1 VYLTFY
7 GLQEKPFGMTPDPR
21 FLVLAPSHRE
31 ALAQLVYGVQEK
43 KGFLVLT
50 GEIGSGKTT
59 LIHTLLRRLDSD
71 TAAAF
76 IFNSTLPFDDL
87 LEYALEDFGAP
98 RTGASHAQRLI
109 ALNAFLIERRRA
121 GLNTVLIV
129 DEAQNLSPQTLEQ
142 VRLLSNFETPTDKLL
157 QILLVGQP
165 ELGDRLA
172 LPALRQLK
180 QRIALRCRIE
190 PLTADEVAEYV
201 RARLRIA
208 GARDTGLFTAEALG
222 RIAQHAGGIPR
233 IVNSL
238 CDHALL
244 IGYADQHRRIDR
256 RIVEEAIRYLE
267 AGEPPEPRPIP
278 RGRRPRGRGRMRPA
292 RLPRWAVLGGAVAA
306 GAAVALVL
314 VPALTLWPEAFHGV
328 MSPLTEL
335 AARLRD
341 LVGR

>member
-1 VYLTFY
+1 MYLAFY
-7 GLQEKPFGMTPDPR
+7 GLQEKPFGVTPDPR

-50 GEIGSGKTT
+50 GEIGTGKTT
-59 LIHTLLRRLDSD
+59 LIHTLLRRIDSD

-76 IFNSTLPFDDL
+76 IFNSTLPFEGL
-87 LEYALEDFGAP
+87 LEYALEDLGVP
-98 RTGASHAQRLI
+98 RAGESHTQRLM

-129 DEAQNLSPQTLEQ
+129 DEAQNLSPHTLEQ

-190 PLTADEVAEYV
+190 PLTVEEVAEYV

-208 GARDTGLFTAEALG
+208 GARDTGLFTADALS
-222 RIAQHAGGIPR
+222 RIARHAGGIPR
-233 IVNSL
+233 VVNSL

-244 IGYADQHRRIDR
+244 IGYADQQRRVDG
-256 RIVEEAIRYLE
+256 RIVEEAIRYLD
-267 AGEPPEPRPIP
+267 AGEAPEPRPIS
-278 RGRRPRGRGRMRPA
+278 RGRRHRGRGRMRPA
-292 RLPRWAVLGGAVAA
+292 RLSRWAVLGGA

-314 VPALTLWPEAFHGV
+314 VPALTLWPAAFHGV